1 MKGDGAMRI
10 DVLTIFPEIVEQPIQ
25 ASLLGRALREGLID
39 VHTTDVRNFAR
50 DKHNTV
56 DDTPFGGGPG
66 MVMKCEPIFEAVE
79 SLRGTNSLERVVLLT
94 PRGRRLDQ
102 AIVRELAQAPDLVLI
117 CGRYEGVDER
127 VAQALVT
134 DEISI
139 GDYVLSGG
147 EIPALV
153 VIDAIARMLP
163 GVVGDYES
171 VTTDSFYNGILG
183 PPQYTRPAAFRGLS
197 VPDVLQSGN
206 HAAIRRYRRKESLR
220 VTRARRPDLLTS
232 LTDED
237 KKLLEEIDR
246 EMTAER
252 ADLRSTGDE
261 T

>member
-1 MKGDGAMRI
+1 MRI

-25 ASLLGRALREGLID
+25 ASLLGKALREGVLE
-39 VHTTDVRNFAR
+39 VHTTDIRHFAT

-56 DDTPFGGGPG
+56 DDAPFGGGPG
-66 MVMKCEPIFEAVE
+66 MVMKCEPIFDAVE
-79 SLRGTNSLERVVLLT
+79 SLRGKNSLERIVLLT

-127 VAQALVT
+127 VSHAMVT
-134 DEISI
+134 DEVSI

-153 VIDAIARMLP
+153 LIDAVARMLP

-171 VTTDSFYNGILG
+171 VATDSFYDGILG
-183 PPQYTRPAAFRGLS
+183 PPQYTRPAEFRGMR
-197 VPDVLQSGN
+197 VPEIVQSGN

-220 VTRARRPDLLTS
+220 VTRERRPELLMNLS
-232 LTDED
+232 RDD
-237 KKLLEEIDR
+237 RKLLEEIER
-246 EMTAER
+246 ETKPEQ
-252 ADLRSTGDE
+252 ADTRSTGDG